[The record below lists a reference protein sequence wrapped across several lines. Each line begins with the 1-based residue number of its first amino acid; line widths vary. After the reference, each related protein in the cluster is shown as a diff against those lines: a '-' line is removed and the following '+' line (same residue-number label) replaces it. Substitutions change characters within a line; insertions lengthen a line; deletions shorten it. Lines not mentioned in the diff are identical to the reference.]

1 MNQKKKKKID
11 FEATDRTSPAQK
23 SVETGVTNEKRL
35 PLGGWNSRRPFTLVK
50 YARTRARREPS
61 HHSTRA
67 IEATTVK
74 NDSIVARFYE
84 SLLKPVITRLGC
96 SDVAR
101 SVCSTQQI
109 PDDLPLNFMNL
120 YSIRL
125 TYLFHLNASPGRVT
139 NRRITRNAIVPGFIT
154 GGQARRSVQWIIF
167 KIFQILLECRSF
179 RGSRFEFSRGWKETV
194 DERDGG
200 DAYFGIVKLA
210 MNLNLSWKERK
221 LEIWYC
227 RFFTMDGNLY
237 LIRYESKQKRDFDR
251 ASFPFEFSRGKKKR
265 DGGWSSY
272 VVYRGNL

>member
-1 MNQKKKKKID
+1 M
-11 FEATDRTSPAQK
+11 
-23 SVETGVTNEKRL
+23 TNEKRL

-179 RGSRFEFSRGWKETV
+179 RSSRFEFSRGWKETV

-221 LEIWYC
+221 LGGHGIVDFSRWMEIY
-227 RFFTMDGNLY
+227 Y
-237 LIRYESKQKRDFDR
+237 LIRYEAKTRFRSSK
-251 ASFPFEFSRGKKKR
+251 FSVWILAGKKETRWRLKQLCSISWKFIA
-265 DGGWSSY
+265 DG
-272 VVYRGNL
+272 NF